1 MGLGISRTPCR
12 AHKRKRPESRGA
24 AKIQPASASGS
35 NLGRLDLQELAGTC
49 DGDRPSLHRLRNL
62 AHEVDV
68 EEPVLQAR
76 AVDLDIVGE
85 LEATLEGS
93 RGNALV
99 EHLAG
104 LFLGVGLLLAADRQ
118 LVLLR
123 LDREI
128 SVGEAGDCDRDAIG
142 VLTRPLDIIGRIARH
157 RAFHTAEL
165 VEHGKHTVEADG
177 YTVEGS
183 KIECTHSM
191 TSCLS
196 DMRTVRPQGPTF
208 RITQPYGLRVSYL
221 RTHPSLR
228 KGLNR
233 IFPGYHGVF
242 TSRLRD
248 NEVKIRNRKDN

>member
-35 NLGRLDLQELAGTC
+35 NLGRLDLQELSGTC
-49 DGDRPSLHRLRNL
+49 DGDRPSLHRLWNL

-76 AVDLDIVGE
+76 AVDLDIIGE

-99 EHLAG
+99 EHLPG
-104 LFLGVGLLLAADRQ
+104 LILVVGLLLAPDRQ
-118 LVLLR
+118 PILLH

-142 VLTRPLDIIGRIARH
+142 VLSRPLDIIGRIVRQT
-157 RAFHTAEL
+157 FHAVEL
-165 VEHGKHTVEADG
+165 VEHGKHTVEADRD
-177 YTVEGS
+177 TVEGS

-196 DMRTVRPQGPTF
+196 DMRTVRLQGPAV
-208 RITQPYGLRVSYL
+208 RITQPYGLRVSNL
-221 RTHPSLR
+221 RTSPSLC
-228 KGLNR
+228 KR
-233 IFPGYHGVF
+233 ISKIFLKYYCVF
-242 TSRLRD
+242 
-248 NEVKIRNRKDN
+248 